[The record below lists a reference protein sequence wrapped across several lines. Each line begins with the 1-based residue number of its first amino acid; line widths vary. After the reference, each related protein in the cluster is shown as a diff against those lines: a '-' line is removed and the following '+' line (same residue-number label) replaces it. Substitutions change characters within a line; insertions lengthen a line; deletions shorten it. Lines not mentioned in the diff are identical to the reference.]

1 MTTATPY
8 ITVQDSRLALDWY
21 IETFGAEMTVEPIV
35 MPDGSVGHVEFAI
48 GGARIMMSDEAP
60 DYGVVAPDPNVAVPV
75 TIHLEVENC
84 DEVVDAAR
92 ASGARV
98 DREPG
103 DTPHGRIGTIR
114 DPFGHR
120 WMINGSQP
128 IA

>member
-8 ITVQDSRLALDWY
+8 ITVTDSRSALDWY
-21 IETFGAEMTVEPIV
+21 IKNFGAEMTVEPIV
-35 MPDGSVGHVEFAI
+35 MDDGSVGHVEFAI
-48 GGARIMMSDEAP
+48 DGARIMMADSAP
-60 DYGVVAPDPNVAVPV
+60 DYGVVAPVPNAGVPV

-92 ASGARV
+92 AGGARV

-103 DTPHGRIGTIR
+103 DTPHGRIGTIC

-120 WMINGSQP
+120 WMINGG
-128 IA
+128 

>member
-60 DYGVVAPDPNVAVPV
+60 DYGVVAPDPNVPVPV

-103 DTPHGRIGTIR
+103 DTPHGGIGTIR